1 MLFCFCSVDDVE
13 GIESLRWEDQQ
24 RIRNYV
30 EAGGPSNTKAVSP
43 KAMKYAIEVSRT
55 SRATCKQCSQKIMEE
70 EVDFYFIHY
79 GACLQL
85 LCCFLSFRYF

>member
-70 EVDFYFIHY
+70 EVDFYFILFY
-79 GACLQL
+79 SLWCLPTAFML
-85 LCCFLSFRYF
+85 FLKF